1 MTGPKTTEE
10 YFDCVK
16 TLCVALLG
24 EGADADSAVLRV
36 FERMNQSEGGI
47 CGDAD
52 LYRMVYD
59 TVCSISAGRDDT
71 PTDRAIAASLMRNN
85 VRGALGDRAA
95 VLYRHIYQENMS
107 CRDAAAEMEISRFTA
122 KRLEKKIRRFL
133 NDKNDLRGRKS

>member
-10 YFDCVK
+10 YFDRVK

-71 PTDRAIAASLMRNN
+71 PNLTQPPI
-85 VRGALGDRAA
+85 
-95 VLYRHIYQENMS
+95 
-107 CRDAAAEMEISRFTA
+107 T
-122 KRLEKKIRRFL
+122 
-133 NDKNDLRGRKS
+133 

>member
-1 MTGPKTTEE
+1 
-10 YFDCVK
+10 
-16 TLCVALLG
+16 
-24 EGADADSAVLRV
+24 
-36 FERMNQSEGGI
+36 MNQSEGGI

-107 CRDAAAEMEISRFTA
+107 CRDAAAEMKISRFTA

-133 NDKNDLRGRKS
+133 NDKNDLRDRKS

>member
-1 MTGPKTTEE
+1 MKDGMTGPKTTEE
-10 YFDCVK
+10 YFDRVK

-71 PTDRAIAASLMRNN
+71 PTDRAIAASLIRNN
-85 VRGALGDRAA
+85 VRGALGELPRCGGGNENKPFHGETAGKEN
-95 VLYRHIYQENMS
+95 QEVF
-107 CRDAAAEMEISRFTA
+107 E
-122 KRLEKKIRRFL
+122 
-133 NDKNDLRGRKS
+133 

>member
-1 MTGPKTTEE
+1 MKDRMTGPKTTEE
-10 YFDCVK
+10 YFDRVK

-95 VLYRHIYQENMS
+95 VLYRHIYQENIHKK
-107 CRDAAAEMEISRFTA
+107 CFDYILL
-122 KRLEKKIRRFL
+122 KRLHLLQKFSQLVFVHIVGKMPL
-133 NDKNDLRGRKS
+133 